1 MNDVK
6 YIYYRDFGEKIFR
19 IHLSKIVDSD
29 FGVII
34 SYKIQ
39 TPVDAPRNR
48 WEQLKQFFTVPTY
61 STGNWIP
68 SLSDDTLEERLTQEM
83 ALVVKDLA
91 KQNDAEKEWGRI

>member
-6 YIYYRDFGEKIFR
+6 YIYRDFGEKIFR

-83 ALVVKDLA
+83 ALVVKDWA

>member
-6 YIYYRDFGEKIFR
+6 YIYRDFGEKIFR

>member
-6 YIYYRDFGEKIFR
+6 YIYRDFGEKTFR

-39 TPVDAPRNR
+39 EPVNAPRNR
-48 WEQLKQFFTVPTY
+48 WERLKQFFTVPTY
-61 STGNWIP
+61 STGSWIP
-68 SLSDDTLEERLTQEM
+68 SLSDDTLEERLTQAM
-83 ALVVKDLA
+83 TFVVKDWT

>member
-6 YIYYRDFGEKIFR
+6 YIYRDFGEKIFR

-83 ALVVKDLA
+83 ALVVKDWA
-91 KQNDAEKEWGRI
+91 KQNDAKKEWGRI

>member
-6 YIYYRDFGEKIFR
+6 YIYRDFGEKTFR
-19 IHLSKIVDSD
+19 IHLSKIMDSD

-39 TPVDAPRNR
+39 KPVNTPRNR
-48 WEQLKQFFTVPTY
+48 WEQLKQFFTVTTY
-61 STGNWIP
+61 STGSWIP

-83 ALVVKDLA
+83 ALVIKDWT
-91 KQNDAEKEWGRI
+91 KQNDAEKEWDRI

>member
-6 YIYYRDFGEKIFR
+6 YIYRNFGEKIFR

-39 TPVDAPRNR
+39 APVDAPRNR

-83 ALVVKDLA
+83 ALVVKDWA
-91 KQNDAEKEWGRI
+91 KQNDAEKEWSRI

>member
-6 YIYYRDFGEKIFR
+6 YIYRDFGEKTFR
-19 IHLSKIVDSD
+19 ICLDKTVESD

-39 TPVDAPRNR
+39 APVDAPRNR
-48 WEQLKQFFTVPTY
+48 WERLKQFFTVPTY
-61 STGNWIP
+61 STGSWIP
-68 SLSDDTLEERLTQEM
+68 SLSDETLEECLTQAM
-83 ALVVKDLA
+83 TFVVKDWT